1 MRLGIKLGGSRMM
14 VGVMDGLACLRGRR
28 VRRLGMLLPPPAL
41 PSAAVAG
48 GRGYEDVKGTIDCE
62 VDYNG

>member
-1 MRLGIKLGGSRMM
+1 MM